1 MAEFTNQFDPKKGD
15 QDAAAERIN
24 SAARD
29 KVDEA
34 EEKVKATE
42 QETAKTPEDM
52 GKKMGTAPQS
62 KKKLDKKLKEKA
74 KAEKEGPKKFEVDL
88 DRYTE
93 FVDRVTSEPSKDFT
107 ALMERYAELK
117 SQGCNIQR
125 LDTAASGM
133 SAEAGEFM
141 EIVKKLKFQGKPYDA
156 KNKEHLT
163 KELGDIMWYVAN
175 ACMALEI
182 SFDDVIA
189 TNVKK
194 LEKRYPG
201 GSFDVHHSENRQQG
215 DL

>member
-42 QETAKTPEDM
+42 KDTAKTPEDL

-141 EIVKKLKFQGKPYDA
+141 EIVKKMKFQGKPYDED
-156 KNKEHLT
+156 NKEHLML
-163 KELGDIMWYVAN
+163 ELGDILWYASQ
-175 ACMALEI
+175 ACMALGVRMEE
-182 SFDDVIA
+182 VIYMN
-189 TNVKK
+189 TIK
-194 LEKRYPG
+194 LAARYPDG
-201 GSFDVHHSENRQQG
+201 EFTVEKSENRAEG
-215 DL
+215 DR